1 MFSIANYSYENC
13 GKKCKNPEHGERINS
28 VLLFKNSITDEKIA
42 AFIAKTCKNFAHV
55 ADHQVGNFNWVVICI
70 VFF

>member
-1 MFSIANYSYENC
+1 MNYSYENC

-28 VLLFKNSITDEKIA
+28 VLIKNSLADEKIA

-55 ADHQVGNFNWVVICI
+55 TDFQVGAIQTVESHAILLHL
-70 VFF
+70 